1 MCGPHPPA
9 KRSSVPRRL
18 ASEEG
23 GQILLMTGVLMGIMI
38 VLVALVV
45 DIGHTR
51 LVQRQLQAGVD
62 AAALAAAQELPD
74 ETVAVATANEY
85 SPTPGKKN
93 AVNTV
98 GNATTTAIARCI
110 TVDPGLQHALRRR
123 ERGDGDVHL
132 EGPDLLRA
140 HHRRQLADRHRAGD
154 GVLPVLRYGRS
165 TSCSSSTAPAR
176 CATRRTQAASASTSR
191 RRAAASPRSSR

>member
-1 MCGPHPPA
+1 
-9 KRSSVPRRL
+9 
-18 ASEEG
+18 
-23 GQILLMTGVLMGIMI
+23 MTGVLIGIMI

-85 SPTPGKKN
+85 SPTPGNKN

-98 GNATTTAIARCI
+98 GNAR
-110 TVDPGLQHALRRR
+110 PRRS
-123 ERGDGDVHL
+123 
-132 EGPDLLRA
+132 RA
-140 HHRRQLADRHRAGD
+140 ASRRSRA
-154 GVLPVLRYGRS
+154 
-165 TSCSSSTAPAR
+165 
-176 CATRRTQAASASTSR
+176 ATRATRSRT
-191 RRAAASPRSSR
+191 P